1 MHIKLHKEM
10 PNVMFLWQN
19 NDEMNGWRKT
29 RDEKK
34 ERKKKEEEKKQ

>member
-1 MHIKLHKEM
+1 MNAHKEM
-10 PNVMFLWQN
+10 LNVMFLWQN

-34 ERKKKEEEKKQ
+34 GKEDERKKQ

>member
-1 MHIKLHKEM
+1 MNAHKEM

-29 RDEKK
+29 REMRRKK
-34 ERKKKEEEKKQ
+34 SKKKEEEKKQ